1 MDSEPLPTYRQ
12 LVISV
17 LRHAAQLGFGGDFR
31 TIRHKAGDWLQL
43 WIADAQP
50 DLDAGIFLLTAG
62 IHGTEVAG
70 PLTIYRRLPE
80 IVAAT
85 RAAGLRLVCCP
96 LLNPSGYDH
105 RGNAKDRV
113 PDRNVDNDGGAAGNN
128 DFLRYLLDDGSWV
141 WNLDGRDFTE
151 WRWSSDPEIGERQPA
166 ETLVAHEYLKEL
178 DWEDVVAALDIHADN
193 LTTNLSCP
201 AGTYQYP
208 FGDPERFDEIGECA
222 GKVIPTYVNSPVRF
236 SRTDPNDVVMTDAK
250 GNIPNFHDGSLSD
263 LAHRAG
269 VPNVATIE
277 TFGAEVEAAIKVSMV
292 WIHGFCRLATNR
304 RP

>member
-1 MDSEPLPTYRQ
+1 MDSEPLPTSRQ
-12 LVISV
+12 LVTD
-17 LRHAAQLGFGGDFR
+17 AARQAKLLGLDTEIK
-31 TIRHKAGDWLQL
+31 TIRHKAGDWPQL
-43 WIADAQP
+43 WIAEAQP
-50 DLDAGIFLLTAG
+50 GLNKGIFLLTAG
-62 IHGTEVAG
+62 IHSTEVAG
-70 PLTIYRRLPE
+70 PIMVHRRLQE

-105 RGNAKDRV
+105 RGNTEDRV
-113 PDRNVDNDGGAAGNN
+113 PDRNVDNDGGSAGNN
-128 DFLRYLLDDGSWV
+128 DWLRYLLEDGTWV
-141 WNLDGRDFTE
+141 WNLNGRAFTE

-178 DWEDVVAALDIHADN
+178 DWSDIVAELDVHQDN
-193 LTTNLSCP
+193 LTTNLLCP

-208 FGDPERFDEIGECA
+208 FGDPERFVEINESAGEI
-222 GKVIPTYVNSPVRF
+222 IPIYVNAPVRF
-236 SRTDPNDVVMTDAK
+236 SRTDPNDVVLTDAK

-263 LAHRAG
+263 LAHRSG

-277 TFGAEVEAAIKVSMV
+277 TFGADLDPAIEVSMV
-292 WIHGFCRLATNR
+292 WTRGFCRLASAR